1 MQLLYTFNKST
12 HPQGSKITI
21 PFGIK
26 KMKIKSDRDGATIS
40 EIGGD

>member
-1 MQLLYTFNKST
+1 MKLLYTFNKST

-26 KMKIKSDRDGATIS
+26 KMKIKCDREGATIA